1 MQEMSR
7 KNKLFTDSVIRRMTR
22 VALSCGAINLAQ
34 GFPDFDPPKALTD
47 RLAEV
52 SALGPHQYPI
62 TMGAPNF
69 RQALARKAGRF
80 MGRTLDPET
89 DMVVT
94 IGSTEAMVDTIFAL
108 TNPGDKIIMFSP
120 YFENYRA
127 QAIMA
132 DCEPIF
138 VPLVPPAFN
147 FDANVLEDAF
157 KQGAKAILICNP
169 SNPSGKVF
177 TYDELKLI
185 SELCIKYDAFAI
197 MDEVYEHIV
206 YEGHKHIYMNSLPG
220 MWERTVSC
228 SSLSKTY
235 SITGWRLG
243 YAIAPKPI
251 MDRIKQ
257 YHDFNTVGAP
267 SPLMEA
273 AVVGLDMPDSY
284 YKEFGDHYAHMKKLF
299 TDGLKQIGI
308 PFTDPQGAYF
318 VLADIGPYLRK
329 GESDVDFCL
338 EMAEKVGVACV
349 PGTSFFNENVNNI
362 VRVHFAKK
370 DETLY
375 EALDRLS
382 HLKENALRKTSLPYI
397 CGRLVCVYRTVSRR
411 LRPYPAA
418 AAASSTACRPAPRPA
433 GRKSPR
439 CGQTAFPAQRAAASA
454 PAADRC
460 GRGCCLTRGSCG
472 RRAGTAAAASPL
484 PAAARRGSR
493 GRRPSRRAGG
503 SDGPSP
509 GCRKRRSSSTGRP
522 FQPAGSR
529 SARPRSDT
537 HA

>member
-7 KNKLFTDSVIRRMTR
+7 KNQYFTDSVIRRMTR
-22 VALSCGAINLAQ
+22 ISIDCGAINLAQ
-34 GFPDFDPPKALTD
+34 GFPDFDPPKAMLD
-47 RLAEV
+47 RLSEV
-52 SALGPHQYPI
+52 CYQGPHQYPI

-69 RQALARKAGRF
+69 RQALARKCGRF
-80 MGRTLDPET
+80 MGRTLNPDAE
-89 DMVVT
+89 MVVT

-108 TNPGDKIIMFSP
+108 TNPGDKIAMFSP

-132 DCEPIF
+132 QCEPVFI
-138 VPLVPPAFN
+138 PLVPPTFN

-157 KQGAKAILICNP
+157 KQGIKAILICNP

-185 SELCIKYDAFAI
+185 ADLCIKYDVYAI

-257 YHDFNTVGAP
+257 YHDFNTVGCP

-284 YKEFGDHYAHMKKLF
+284 YEEFGAHYAHMKKLF
-299 TDGLKQIGI
+299 TEGLDRIGI
-308 PFTDPQGAYF
+308 PYTDPQGAYF
-318 VLADIGPYLRK
+318 VLADISPYLKK
-329 GESDVDFCL
+329 GQTDVEFCE
-338 EMAEKVGVACV
+338 EMARKVGVGAV
-349 PGTSFFNENVNNI
+349 PGTSFFNEKGVNNI
-362 VRVHFAKK
+362 IRLHFAKL
-370 DETLY
+370 DSTLN

-382 HLKENALRKTSLPYI
+382 HIREKML
-397 CGRLVCVYRTVSRR
+397 
-411 LRPYPAA
+411 
-418 AAASSTACRPAPRPA
+418 
-433 GRKSPR
+433 
-439 CGQTAFPAQRAAASA
+439 
-454 PAADRC
+454 
-460 GRGCCLTRGSCG
+460 
-472 RRAGTAAAASPL
+472 
-484 PAAARRGSR
+484 
-493 GRRPSRRAGG
+493 
-503 SDGPSP
+503 
-509 GCRKRRSSSTGRP
+509 
-522 FQPAGSR
+522 
-529 SARPRSDT
+529 
-537 HA
+537 

>member
-1 MQEMSR
+1 MQELSR

-22 VALSCGAINLAQ
+22 IALSCGAINLAQ
-34 GFPDFDPPKALTD
+34 GFPDFDPPKAITD
-47 RLAEV
+47 RLAEI
-52 SALGPHQYPI
+52 SAIGPHQYPI

-69 RQALARKAGRF
+69 RQALARKCGRY

-89 DMVVT
+89 EIVVT

-138 VPLVPPAFN
+138 VPLVPPTFN
-147 FDANVLEDAF
+147 FDPDVLESAF
-157 KQGAKAILICNP
+157 KQGAKAILVCNP

-177 TYDELKLI
+177 THDELRLI
-185 SELCIKYDAFAI
+185 ADLCIKYDAYAI

-206 YEGHKHIYMNSLPG
+206 YDNNKHIYMNSLEG

-243 YAIAPKPI
+243 YAIAPKHL

-267 SPLMEA
+267 SPIMEA
-273 AVVGLDMPDSY
+273 ACVGLDMPDSY
-284 YKEFGDHYAHMKKLF
+284 YAEFGAHYAHMKKLF
-299 TDGLKQIGI
+299 TDGLKSIGI

-318 VLADIGPYLRK
+318 VLADIGPYLKK
-329 GESDVDFCL
+329 GQSDVEFCEDL
-338 EMAEKVGVACV
+338 ARKVGVACV
-349 PGTSFFNENVNNI
+349 PGTSFFMEDVNNI

-375 EALDRLS
+375 EALNRLEGI
-382 HLKENALRKTSLPYI
+382 KAKM
-397 CGRLVCVYRTVSRR
+397 G
-411 LRPYPAA
+411 
-418 AAASSTACRPAPRPA
+418 
-433 GRKSPR
+433 
-439 CGQTAFPAQRAAASA
+439 
-454 PAADRC
+454 
-460 GRGCCLTRGSCG
+460 
-472 RRAGTAAAASPL
+472 
-484 PAAARRGSR
+484 
-493 GRRPSRRAGG
+493 
-503 SDGPSP
+503 
-509 GCRKRRSSSTGRP
+509 
-522 FQPAGSR
+522 
-529 SARPRSDT
+529 
-537 HA
+537 